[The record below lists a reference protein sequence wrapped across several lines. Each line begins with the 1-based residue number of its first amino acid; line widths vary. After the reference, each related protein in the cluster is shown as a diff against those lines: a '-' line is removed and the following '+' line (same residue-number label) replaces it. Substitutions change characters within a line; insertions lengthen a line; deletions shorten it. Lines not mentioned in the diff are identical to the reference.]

1 MGDGID
7 PQLING
13 VLSALL
19 ALLILWLKNSMDDK
33 TSEIKE
39 RISVIDANVSH
50 IDNTINIYNLQT
62 QLMAQQTQTK
72 INMQQVQ
79 EPGIARIPERI
90 KEEDMEV
97 TEDDPEMK

>member
-1 MGDGID
+1 
-7 PQLING
+7 
-13 VLSALL
+13 
-19 ALLILWLKNSMDDK
+19 MDDK